1 MILIPA
7 LLISALP
14 ISIISHFDL
23 LVYLL
28 LRCYSSVSNGSAC
41 NSSSYNP
48 SHVLT
53 AMGLNIEDIESSI
66 RLSWGNNDNIIT
78 NLELLIQTAKKL

>member
-1 MILIPA
+1 
-7 LLISALP
+7 
-14 ISIISHFDL
+14 
-23 LVYLL
+23 
-28 LRCYSSVSNGSAC
+28 
-41 NSSSYNP
+41 
-48 SHVLT
+48 VLT